1 MEIFKNLDNPA
12 SKEFEKLLN
21 SQFTKNQNL
30 VEGKVINCIVSKVTD
45 KFVYLTSEGLKQEPI
60 IDLKELQ
67 LYGLS
72 DKAVEGATIQCLLEK
87 LEHPKTGEIVV
98 SVEKA
103 IKLEGWNKIVEL
115 YKKEE
120 PVNGRIIRKC
130 KGGAEVSLD
139 DLKLSAFLPGSM
151 VDESPLKNF
160 DFFKKKNHW
169 MFFGKFM

>member
-87 LEHPKTGEIVV
+87 LEHPKT
-98 SVEKA
+98 
-103 IKLEGWNKIVEL
+103 
-115 YKKEE
+115 
-120 PVNGRIIRKC
+120 
-130 KGGAEVSLD
+130 
-139 DLKLSAFLPGSM
+139 
-151 VDESPLKNF
+151 
-160 DFFKKKNHW
+160 
-169 MFFGKFM
+169 